1 MCHCADC
8 RKISGGN
15 YSNNIVVP
23 SENFKVVSGTPKE
36 ISKTADSGKSITSCF
51 CGDCGKLSF
60 TLHTRDDL
68 DIDGNIGTTLFR
80 YGDSFGGPSGMRI
93 IKAGILDD
101 VNIINNTK
109 PGAELF
115 APERI
120 SWVEKIEGA
129 QQQDAMPAA

>member
-1 MCHCADC
+1 M
-8 RKISGGN
+8 
-15 YSNNIVVP
+15 P
-23 SENFKVVSGTPKE
+23 SSNFKLVAGTPKE

-51 CGDCGKLSF
+51 CPDC
-60 TLHTRDDL
+60 
-68 DIDGNIGTTLFR
+68 GTTLFR
-80 YGDSFGGPSGMRI
+80 YGDSFGGPDGLRV

-120 SWVEKIEGA
+120 SWVAAVDNAG
-129 QQQDAMPAA
+129 QLDTMPQ